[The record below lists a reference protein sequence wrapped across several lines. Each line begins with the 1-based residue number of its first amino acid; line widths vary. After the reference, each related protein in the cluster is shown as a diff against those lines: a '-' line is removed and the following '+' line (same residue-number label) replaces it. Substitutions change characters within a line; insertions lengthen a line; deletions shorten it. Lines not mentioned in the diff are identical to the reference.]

1 MQILAA
7 IPQYG
12 FWFLLLLTVL
22 VFVHEMGHFLIA
34 RWCGVRVEVFS
45 IGFGPE
51 LIGFNDR
58 YGTRW
63 RFSAVPLGGYVRM
76 FGQEGNVL
84 EGNAGTAM
92 SAEDSAVAFDRK
104 SVWRRAAIVAAG
116 PGANYVFAFVIL
128 VAVFATLGKPLRSTL
143 IDKVDAGTAGAEAGL
158 LPGDKVVSINGSQIL
173 SFDEIQRY
181 VAIHLD
187 QPMILGVLRDKTT
200 LSVSLTPKIVQEES
214 IFGTQRI
221 GRIGIRSSGSDGV
234 KQLSI
239 PQAAGEAARSTYE
252 MSSAIITGIGQF
264 VTGRRP
270 ADEIRG
276 PMGMAQMAGK
286 AAEAGWFEYLMLAV
300 MISVN
305 LGLVNLL
312 PIPMLDGGHL
322 AFYAV
327 EAIRGR
333 PLGARAQEWGL
344 RLGVAFVLSL
354 MVFATWNDIKVM
366 LLKALLT

>member
-1 MQILAA
+1 MEILAA

-51 LIGFNDR
+51 LIGFTDR
-58 YGTRW
+58 LGTRW
-63 RFSAVPLGGYVRM
+63 RFSMVPLGGYVRM

-84 EGNAGTAM
+84 EGGAGRAM
-92 SAEDSAVAFDRK
+92 SPEERVVAFDAK

-116 PGANYVFAFVIL
+116 PIANLIFAVVVLTAIL
-128 VAVFATLGKPLRSTL
+128 ASLGKVLQSPE
-143 IDKVDAGTAGAEAGL
+143 IGKVLPDSAAAAAGL
-158 LPGDKVVSINGSQIL
+158 QPGDKIVSLNGSSIE
-173 SFDEIQRY
+173 SFDEIRNY
-181 VAIHLD
+181 VVLHLD
-187 QPMILGVLRDKTT
+187 QPLVLGIQRGAST
-200 LSVSLTPKIVQEES
+200 LTVNLTPRIVEDTN
-214 IFGTQRI
+214 IFGSQRV
-221 GRIGIRSSGSDGV
+221 GRIGIASIGSGKIV
-234 KQLSI
+234 KLSL
-239 PQAAGEAARSTYE
+239 PEAAGEAVREVYD
-252 MSSAIITGIGQF
+252 MSGAIVTGIGQI
-264 VTGRRP
+264 VTGKRSGE
-270 ADEIRG
+270 EIQGGLR
-276 PMGMAQMAGK
+276 MAKMTGEAAKAGFLTLVGL
-286 AAEAGWFEYLMLAV
+286 AAT
-300 MISVN
+300 ISVN

-322 AFYAV
+322 AFYAI

-354 MVFATWNDIKVM
+354 MVFATWNDIKV
-366 LLKALLT
+366 LLIKALLT

>member
-22 VFVHEMGHFLIA
+22 VFVHEMGHFLVA
-34 RWCGVRVEVFS
+34 RLCGVRVEVFS

-51 LIGFNDR
+51 LIGFTDR
-58 YGTRW
+58 LGTRW
-63 RFSAVPLGGYVRM
+63 RFSMVPLGGYVRM

-84 EGNAGTAM
+84 EGNAGAAR
-92 SAEDSAVAFDRK
+92 SPEDQAVAFDGK

-116 PGANYVFAFVIL
+116 PIFNLLFAVVVLTAIL
-128 VAVFATLGKPLRSTL
+128 ATYGKTL
-143 IDKVDAGTAGAEAGL
+143 QSPEIGKVLPGSAAAEAGL
-158 LPGDKVVSINGSQIL
+158 QPGDKILSINGSAID
-173 SFDEIQRY
+173 SFDEIRNY
-181 VAIHLD
+181 VVLYLD
-187 QPMILGVLRDKTT
+187 RPLALGIARGDQT
-200 LSVSLTPKIVQEES
+200 LTVNLTPQIVEDS
-214 IFGTQRI
+214 NIFGTQRV
-221 GRIGIRSSGSDGV
+221 GRIGITSIGDG
-234 KQLSI
+234 KTIKLSLL
-239 PQAAGEAARSTYE
+239 QATGEAVHQVYD
-252 MSSAIITGIGQF
+252 MSGAIVTGIGQI
-264 VTGRRP
+264 VTGKRSSE
-270 ADEIRG
+270 EIQGGLR
-276 PMGMAQMAGK
+276 MAKMTGEAAKAGFLTLVGL
-286 AAEAGWFEYLMLAV
+286 AA

-333 PLGARAQEWGL
+333 PLGAKAQEWGL

-354 MVFATWNDIKVM
+354 MVFATWNDIKI
-366 LLKALLT
+366 LLIKALLT

>member
-22 VFVHEMGHFLIA
+22 VFVHEMGHFLVA

-51 LIGFNDR
+51 LLGFTDR
-58 YGTRW
+58 KGTRW

-84 EGNAGTAM
+84 EGAAEKAM
-92 SAEDSAVAFDRK
+92 SPQDRAVAFDGK

-116 PGANYVFAFVIL
+116 PIANFIFAIL
-128 VAVFATLGKPLRSTL
+128 VLTAITASLGKPMQSTQ
-143 IDKVDAGTAGAEAGL
+143 IGEVVPGSAASQAGL
-158 LPGDKVVSINGSQIL
+158 QVGDKIVSINGSAIE
-173 SFDEIQRY
+173 SFDEIKNY
-181 VAIHLD
+181 VVVHLD
-187 QPMILGVLRDKTT
+187 RPLDLGVTRDSQ
-200 LSVSLTPKIVQEES
+200 LLTINLIPQIVEESS
-214 IFGTQRI
+214 IFGTQRV
-221 GRIGIRSSGSDGV
+221 GRIGIRTSGEGKIVKLSVVQSAVEAVREVYDMSGAMLIGIGQIVSGKRSSEDIQGGFRMA
-234 KQLSI
+234 KMT
-239 PQAAGEAARSTYE
+239 GEAAK
-252 MSSAIITGIGQF
+252 
-264 VTGRRP
+264 
-270 ADEIRG
+270 
-276 PMGMAQMAGK
+276 AGFLTLVSL
-286 AAEAGWFEYLMLAV
+286 AA

-322 AFYAV
+322 AYYAV

-354 MVFATWNDIKVM
+354 MVFATWNDIKV
-366 LLKALLT
+366 LLIKALLT

>member
-1 MQILAA
+1 MEILAA

-22 VFVHEMGHFLIA
+22 VFVHEMGHFLVA

-51 LIGFNDR
+51 LIGFTDR
-58 YGTRW
+58 LGTRW
-63 RFSAVPLGGYVRM
+63 RFSMVPLGGYVRM

-84 EGNAGTAM
+84 EGGAGRAM
-92 SAEDSAVAFDRK
+92 SPEERAVAFDAK

-116 PGANYVFAFVIL
+116 PIANLIFAVVVLTAIL
-128 VAVFATLGKPLRSTL
+128 ASLGKALQSPE
-143 IDKVDAGTAGAEAGL
+143 IGKVLPDSAAAAAGL
-158 LPGDKVVSINGSQIL
+158 QPGDKIVSLNGSSIE
-173 SFDEIQRY
+173 SFDEIRNY
-181 VAIHLD
+181 VVLHLD
-187 QPMILGVLRDKTT
+187 LPLVLGVQRGANT
-200 LSVSLTPKIVQEES
+200 LSINLTPRIVEDTN
-214 IFGTQRI
+214 IFGSQRV
-221 GRIGIRSSGSDGV
+221 GRIGIASIGDG
-234 KQLSI
+234 KIIKLSL
-239 PQAAGEAARSTYE
+239 PQAAAEAVREVYG
-252 MSSAIITGIGQF
+252 MSGAIVTGIGQI
-264 VTGRRP
+264 VTGKRSGE
-270 ADEIRG
+270 EIQGGLR
-276 PMGMAQMAGK
+276 MAKMTGEAAKAGFLTLVGL
-286 AAEAGWFEYLMLAV
+286 AA

-322 AFYAV
+322 AFYAI

-354 MVFATWNDIKVM
+354 MVFATWNDIKV
-366 LLKALLT
+366 LLIKA